1 MNLYQIIGTPLTA
14 DRQRLGFV
22 NGWRYYRYE
31 IGNGISVR
39 AIATGEIR
47 CPKAGE
53 WHVSGKEVYC
63 AGWDLCVPK
72 PIAELVLVKD
82 STGEI
87 VNANGIPVSP

>member
-1 MNLYQIIGTPLTA
+1 MNFYEIIGTPLTA

-39 AIATGEIR
+39 AIATGETR

-53 WHVSGKEVYC
+53 WYISGKDAHC
-63 AGWDLCVPK
+63 AGWTLCSPK

-87 VNANGIPVSP
+87 VNANGIPISP